1 VSAALV
7 LHDVHAGYGRSAVL
21 QGVSLSVD
29 KDETVALLG
38 PNGSGKS
45 TVARTIM
52 NLTTLYQGQV
62 VWHDGD
68 ISRTPTWRRVRLGLA
83 YVPQVDNVFRTLTVD
98 ENLLVGVNLR
108 PKREAARRLADIYD
122 LFPLLR
128 SRKRVSAGNL
138 SGGERRLLAFATTLV
153 QDPKLLILDEPT
165 SDLAPAAI
173 DLIFEKIRE
182 IRDRFGIPLLV
193 IEQNVERA
201 LELADRVCILVR
213 GRVVVERAAAA
224 IDEREI
230 GMVFLERMGGG
241 VGPADGQGNAGS
253 P

>member
-1 VSAALV
+1 MSAMLSV
-7 LHDVHAGYGRSAVL
+7 RDMRAGYGRSAVL
-21 QGVSLSVD
+21 NGVSLSVD
-29 KDETVALLG
+29 HGETVALLG

-45 TVARTIM
+45 TLAKTIM
-52 NLTTLYQGQV
+52 NLTTLYEGRTE
-62 VWHDGD
+62 WNGRD
-68 ISRTPTWRRVRLGLA
+68 ISQIPTWQRVRLGLG

-98 ENLLVGVNLR
+98 ENLLVGTDLF
-108 PKREAARRLADIYD
+108 PKREAANRLAEIYALFSQLAARRRL
-122 LFPLLR
+122 
-128 SRKRVSAGNL
+128 KAGNL

-153 QDPKLLILDEPT
+153 QNPKLLILDEPT

-201 LELADRVCILVR
+201 LELADRICVLVR
-213 GRVVVERAAAA
+213 GRVVLERAAEA

-230 GMVFLERMGGG
+230 GMVFLERVGGG
-241 VGPADGQGNAGS
+241 PEQPS
-253 P
+253 